1 MAFFSLGGA
10 VFGAD
15 GRGFAAKFATGGA
28 EGIGLATGPGATNG
42 AGAAGASV
50 TGAGRVIGSGFAAG
64 AGGATGDV
72 AWVVAA
78 AAVA

>member
-1 MAFFSLGGA
+1 MGRA

-28 EGIGLATGPGATNG
+28 EGATAIGLATGAGATNG
-42 AGAAGASV
+42 TGAAGASV
-50 TGAGRVIGSGFAAG
+50 TGAGGITGSGFASG

>member
-1 MAFFSLGGA
+1 MGGA

-15 GRGFAAKFATGGA
+15 GRGLAAKFATGGD
-28 EGIGLATGPGATNG
+28 EGATAIGLAAGPGATYG

-50 TGAGRVIGSGFAAG
+50 TGAGGVTGSGFATG
-64 AGGATGDV
+64 VGGATGDV

-78 AAVA
+78 AAAA

>member
-1 MAFFSLGGA
+1 MGGA

-15 GRGFAAKFATGGA
+15 GRGFAAKFATGGG
-28 EGIGLATGPGATNG
+28 EGATAIGLATGPRATNS
-42 AGAAGASV
+42 AGASGASV
-50 TGAGRVIGSGFAAG
+50 TGAGGVTGSGFATG

>member
-1 MAFFSLGGA
+1 MGGA

-28 EGIGLATGPGATNG
+28 EGATAIDLATGPGATNS
-42 AGAAGASV
+42 AGAAGVSV
-50 TGAGRVIGSGFAAG
+50 TGAGGVTGSGFATG

-78 AAVA
+78 AVAA

>member
-1 MAFFSLGGA
+1 MGGA

-15 GRGFAAKFATGGA
+15 GRGFAATGFATGGA
-28 EGIGLATGPGATNG
+28 EGATAIGLATGPRATNS
-42 AGAAGASV
+42 AGASGASV
-50 TGAGRVIGSGFAAG
+50 TGAGGVTGSGFATG
-64 AGGATGDV
+64 AGGATDDV

>member
-1 MAFFSLGGA
+1 MGGA

-15 GRGFAAKFATGGA
+15 GRGFATEFATGGA
-28 EGIGLATGPGATNG
+28 EGATAIGLATGAGVTNG

-50 TGAGRVIGSGFAAG
+50 TGAGGVTGSGFATG

-78 AAVA
+78 AAAA